1 MRATF
6 FIALRYLFSKK
17 SRNIINIISFISGV
31 AVFVVSAA
39 LVIVLSA
46 FNGLEG
52 MVLDIFNTLDP
63 TVKVVPAEGKSFM
76 PDSLVLHKIAAL
88 PQVQSVSRV
97 IEENALFMYGDKQY
111 IGKLKAV
118 EPQWAGLHKIKPYM
132 VDGDTYM
139 FYDSLYACIV
149 GSGVAISLGINP
161 NSYEYLSVY
170 FPKRGRKTDLLQ
182 PFHTAF
188 AYPQGIF
195 ELQKDF
201 DFTYVI
207 VPLEMGNDVLEMK
220 GRISALDIELKEDAD
235 EKEGIRQIQALLPPG
250 LEAQDR
256 LHQHAV
262 ALRVMESEKL
272 AIFIILAFIFLIAS
286 FNIIGALTM
295 LMVEKRKDIMVL
307 RSLGFSIV
315 RIRAVFFWQGAGI
328 VFMGALAGV
337 LSGVGICI
345 LQQSRGMVK
354 INSNAEAPAYPVI
367 LQWNDLLLILGLV
380 LGIGMLTV
388 YLRVRALRADD
399 LSLLR

>member
-63 TVKVVPAEGKSFM
+63 TVKVVPAEGKSFE
-76 PDSLVLHKIAAL
+76 PDSLVLQKMATL
-88 PQVQSVSRV
+88 PQVQSVSRI

-118 EPQWAGLHKIKPYM
+118 EPQWAGLQKIKPYM

-207 VPLEMGNDVLEMK
+207 VPLEMGDDVLEMK
-220 GRISALDIELKEDAD
+220 GRISALDIEFKEGAD

-307 RSLGFSIV
+307 RSLGFSIK

-345 LQQSRGMVK
+345 LQQRLGMVK

-367 LQWNDLLLILGLV
+367 LQWNDLLLILALV

>member
-1 MRATF
+1 MRATV

-63 TVKVVPAEGKSFM
+63 TVKVVPQNGKSFR
-76 PDSLVLHKIAAL
+76 PDSLLAGRIGAVPGVH
-88 PQVQSVSRV
+88 SVSRM

-118 EPQWAGLHKIKPYM
+118 EPQWAGLQKIEPYM
-132 VDGDTYM
+132 VDGDTHM
-139 FYDSLYACIV
+139 FYDSLYACIM
-149 GSGVAISLGINP
+149 GSGVAMSLGVNP
-161 NSYEYLSVY
+161 NAYEYLSVY
-170 FPKRGRKTDLLQ
+170 FPKRGRKTDLFQ
-182 PFHTAF
+182 PFHTAY
-188 AYPQGIF
+188 AYPEGVF

-207 VPLEMGNDVLEMK
+207 VPLEMGDDVLEMD
-220 GRISALDIELKEDAD
+220 GNISALDIELDEGAD
-235 EKEGIRQIQALLPPG
+235 EDDVLADIRELLPPG

-295 LMVEKRKDIMVL
+295 LMVEKRKDAMVL
-307 RSLGFSIV
+307 RSMGLSLRG
-315 RIRAVFFWQGAGI
+315 IRAVFFWQGAGI
-328 VFMGALAGV
+328 VVMGALGG
-337 LSGVGICI
+337 LLLGIGIC
-345 LQQSRGMVK
+345 LMQQQWGMVQ
-354 INSNAEAPAYPVI
+354 INSNPEAPAYPVI
-367 LQWNDLLLILGLV
+367 LQWRDLLLILALV
-380 LGIGMLTV
+380 LGIGLFTV
-388 YLRVRALRADD
+388 YLRVRALKADD

>member
-17 SRNIINIISFISGV
+17 SRNIINIISFISGI
-31 AVFVVSAA
+31 AVFVVTAA

-63 TVKVVPAEGKSFM
+63 TLKVVPAEGKSFET
-76 PDSLVLHKIAAL
+76 DSLVLDKIAAL
-88 PQVQSVSRV
+88 PQVESVSRV
-97 IEENALFMYGDKQY
+97 IEENALFMYGEKQY
-111 IGKLKAV
+111 IGKLKAI
-118 EPQWAGLHKIKPYM
+118 EPQWAGLQKIRPYM
-132 VDGDTYM
+132 VDGDTDI
-139 FYDSLYACIV
+139 FYDSLYACIM
-149 GSGVAISLGINP
+149 GSGVAVSLGVNP
-161 NSYEYLSVY
+161 NSYQYLSVY
-170 FPKRGRKTDLLQ
+170 FPKRGKKVDLLQ

-188 AYPQGIF
+188 AFPQGVF

-207 VPLEMGNDVLEMK
+207 VPLEMGDDVLEMRGK
-220 GRISALDIELKEDAD
+220 ISALDIELKPGTSEAGAI
-235 EKEGIRQIQALLPPG
+235 EAVQALLPPG
-250 LEAQDR
+250 LEVQDR

-295 LMVEKRKDIMVL
+295 LMVEKRKDTMVL
-307 RSLGFSIV
+307 RSLGFSIR

-328 VFMGALAGV
+328 VVLGAMSGLLAG
-337 LSGVGICI
+337 LGIC
-345 LQQSRGMVK
+345 LMQQKWSMVK
-354 INSNAEAPAYPVI
+354 INSNPEAPAYPVI
-367 LQWNDLLLILGLV
+367 LQADDLLLILLLV
-380 LGIGMLTV
+380 LGIGLLTV
-388 YLRVRALRADD
+388 YLRVRALKANE
-399 LSLLR
+399 LGLLR